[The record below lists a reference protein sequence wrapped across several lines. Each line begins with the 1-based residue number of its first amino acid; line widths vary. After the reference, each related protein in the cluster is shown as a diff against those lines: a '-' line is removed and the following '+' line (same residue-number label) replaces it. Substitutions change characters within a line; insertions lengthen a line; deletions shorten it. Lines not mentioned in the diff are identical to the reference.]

1 MDANKQNINEDSPA
15 AGQDNGAT
23 DVGVVNNTV
32 HENAAIVIL
41 TRLLDDA
48 NLSCSR
54 EDAACVRA
62 AVDNVG
68 CTPPDVLAGL
78 VYLSARLC
86 WSLVEN
92 DTARSRQVKRML
104 RIDRVSDFIY
114 LPGNSSHIKLS
125 RHLKST

>member
-1 MDANKQNINEDSPA
+1 MDANKQNINEDSPVA
-15 AGQDNGAT
+15 DQDNCAT
-23 DVGVVNNTV
+23 NVGPVNNTDRAS
-32 HENAAIVIL
+32 AAIVTL

-48 NLSCSR
+48 NASCSR
-54 EDAACVRA
+54 EDAACGRA
-62 AVDNVG
+62 AVDRLG
-68 CTPPDVLAGL
+68 RTPTDVLGTL